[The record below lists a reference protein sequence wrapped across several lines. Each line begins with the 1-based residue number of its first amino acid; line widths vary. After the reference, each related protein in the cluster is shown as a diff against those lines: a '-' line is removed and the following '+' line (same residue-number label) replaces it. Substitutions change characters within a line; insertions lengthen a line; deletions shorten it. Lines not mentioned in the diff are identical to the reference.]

1 MGKEKQFYIGGR
13 WVDPST
19 SETLEVVNPASE
31 EAIASIALGGQA
43 DVDKAVASA
52 KEAFHLYSQSTR
64 EERITL
70 LEKIIEVYQRR
81 LDEVARTISQ
91 EMGAPMGLAKAA
103 QAQSALGHFN
113 SVMETLKTFKF
124 EEDIGTSHIIR
135 EPAGVCGF
143 ITPWNWPIN
152 QITCKVAP
160 ALAVGCTMVLK
171 PSEVAPLNAIL
182 LAEILDEAGVPP
194 GVFNLVQGTG
204 PTVGAAIA
212 SHPDIDMVS
221 FTGSTRAGIEVAR
234 NAAATIP
241 CMGYQ
246 DTSPAIRSELKTS
259 PGEFAL
265 VTYT

>member
-1 MGKEKQFYIGGR
+1 
-13 WVDPST
+13 
-19 SETLEVVNPASE
+19 
-31 EAIASIALGGQA
+31 
-43 DVDKAVASA
+43 
-52 KEAFHLYSQSTR
+52 
-64 EERITL
+64 
-70 LEKIIEVYQRR
+70 
-81 LDEVARTISQ
+81 
-91 EMGAPMGLAKAA
+91 
-103 QAQSALGHFN
+103 
-113 SVMETLKTFKF
+113 MEILKTFKF

-182 LAEILDEAGVPP
+182 FAEILDEAGVPP

-221 FTGSTRAGIEVAR
+221 FTGSTRVGIEVAR
-234 NAAATIP
+234 NAAATVKKVA
-241 CMGYQ
+241 Q
-246 DTSPAIRSELKTS
+246 ELGGKS
-259 PGEFAL
+259 ANIILDEQHFVQYSQLRPFVL
-265 VTYT
+265 RVRDRIH